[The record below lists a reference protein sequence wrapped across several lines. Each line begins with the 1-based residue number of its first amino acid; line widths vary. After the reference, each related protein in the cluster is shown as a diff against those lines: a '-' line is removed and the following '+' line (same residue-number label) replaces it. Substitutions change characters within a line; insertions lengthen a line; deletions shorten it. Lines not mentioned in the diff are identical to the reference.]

1 MGAGPLTTLRWGRVA
16 VLVFTAVVVQAGVL
30 DTVRP
35 LGLRIDLPLLLVVG
49 VSLVAGRRDAAVV
62 GWATG
67 LLVDL
72 HQLLPLGLS
81 ALVYAVLAWT
91 LAGGRRS
98 GRDAG
103 RWWRTLQGAI
113 AMAGVQVVLVLGS
126 ALVGHGPGRSV
137 WSVAAAVLGSAL
149 VGAIGVHPATA
160 CGRRLV
166 RTSGVR
172 FGSPLSRS
180 RPA

>member
-1 MGAGPLTTLRWGRVA
+1 M
-16 VLVFTAVVVQAGVL
+16 LVFTAVVVQAAVL

-35 LGLRIDLPLLLVVG
+35 FGLRIDLPLLLVVG
-49 VSLVAGRRDAAVV
+49 VSLVARRRDAAVV

-81 ALVYAVLAWT
+81 ALVYAVLGWT
-91 LAGGRRS
+91 LAEGHPGARE
-98 GRDAG
+98 AG
-103 RWWRTLQGAI
+103 RWSRTLQGAV
-113 AMAGVQVVLVLGS
+113 ALAVVQVVLALATALLGD
-126 ALVGHGPGRSV
+126 GPGRSV
-137 WSVAAAVLGSAL
+137 WSLAAAALGSAV
-149 VGAIGVHPATA
+149 VGAVGVHPATM

-166 RTSGVR
+166 RTGGVR